1 MSNLPGK
8 RFKGSTTIFEADV
21 GPSDARG
28 TSGRRSC
35 GVRRYGARC
44 SRTLPDVGLTRIM
57 QSETRYAKSGDY
69 SIAYQA
75 VGDGPID
82 LVLAP
87 GFISNVEGAW
97 NNPLQAHFFRRL
109 ASFSRL
115 IRFDKRGTGL
125 SDPVSIKD
133 LPTLEE
139 RMDDVRAVMDAV
151 GSDRA
156 ALLGVSEGGPLC
168 ILFAATYPERTRA
181 LILYGT
187 YARWL
192 QGDDYPIGMP
202 WKDWEEMLG
211 ELETGWGGPAGLRF
225 YAPSLKD
232 DPKTQQ
238 MWGAFLRFGASP
250 GAALALLRMNE
261 RTDVR
266 NVLPAIRVPTLVLH
280 RRDDRSVYFAL
291 GKLLADRIPGA
302 RLVTLPG
309 SDHIPWVESGGD
321 DIVAETQE
329 FLTGIRP
336 MPEPNRVLATVML
349 TDIVGSTQRLAE
361 LGDQRWNQ
369 LLSRHY
375 GTVRQELA
383 RFRGREVKTTGGGF
397 LATFDGPGRAVRCA
411 QAITAAAQSLS
422 IEIRAGLHTGE
433 CDLIG
438 DDITGITVHIVARV
452 AAKARPGEVLV
463 SRMVKDLV
471 AGSGIGFEDRGRYS
485 LKGVPG
491 KFELYAAVG

>member
-1 MSNLPGK
+1 
-8 RFKGSTTIFEADV
+8 
-21 GPSDARG
+21 
-28 TSGRRSC
+28 
-35 GVRRYGARC
+35 
-44 SRTLPDVGLTRIM
+44 
-57 QSETRYAKSGDY
+57 
-69 SIAYQA
+69 
-75 VGDGPID
+75 
-82 LVLAP
+82 
-87 GFISNVEGAW
+87 
-97 NNPLQAHFFRRL
+97 
-109 ASFSRL
+109 
-115 IRFDKRGTGL
+115 
-125 SDPVSIKD
+125 
-133 LPTLEE
+133 
-139 RMDDVRAVMDAV
+139 
-151 GSDRA
+151 
-156 ALLGVSEGGPLC
+156 
-168 ILFAATYPERTRA
+168 
-181 LILYGT
+181 
-187 YARWL
+187 
-192 QGDDYPIGMP
+192 
-202 WKDWEEMLG
+202 MLG

-280 RRDDRSVYFAL
+280 RRDDRLVYFAL

-383 RFRGREVKTTGGGF
+383 RFRGREVKTTGDGF

-411 QAITAAAQSLS
+411 QAITAAAQSLN
-422 IEIRAGLHTGE
+422 IAIRAGLHTGE

-452 AAKARPGEVLV
+452 AQRRGLARC
-463 SRMVKDLV
+463 SC
-471 AGSGIGFEDRGRYS
+471 RGWS
-485 LKGVPG
+485 KTSWPAQALASKTV
-491 KFELYAAVG
+491 VDIV